1 MNRDFVMRRK
11 VLSSLTL
18 LTITMSS
25 FTHAMIALDDESL
38 SKVDGQAL
46 LSMEYT
52 QGYNSVDDSGQA
64 IDQSSVGFYKLGL
77 EAEMELNA
85 NIKKLQLGCG
95 GVNGS
100 KGCDIDIDHI
110 SLSGLPRD
118 SNYTSD
124 QRAATS
130 ALITN
135 PFVEFAVKNPN
146 SAATREVLGFRLSA
160 EKIAGLMTMGTENS
174 NDPNGLKSFS
184 GYMKTKASSGVATTA
199 ERVMDYAA
207 TGQYI
212 EGAVKGTLFGAEVNS
227 PLHYKANKYSFNLKS
242 TSAPF
247 TIPATVITGNRMTS
261 VELKGTGTVDR
272 LDFSG
277 PLEAQIAL
285 AGLNINLNKNVTGY
299 LTGLQTDITV
309 KQNLGLIHALYLNN
323 PASLSLQAQQIL
335 WPGAAVAANKG
346 WWLAME
352 DEVDLGSI
360 TPTDKV
366 AITNEVLKQT
376 IAGIN
381 HDLSTNVRNCGDLIF
396 GCVAGSDLDVK
407 EIKNPSLINFPL
419 NNLKL
424 SGQEFRSNCFG
435 GLKFC

>member
-1 MNRDFVMRRK
+1 MKKNL
-11 VLSSLTL
+11 LSSLIFSTM
-18 LTITMSS
+18 TICTAA
-25 FTHAMIALDDESL
+25 HAMTALDDQEL

-64 IDQSSVGFYKLGL
+64 IDQTNVGFYKLGL

-95 GVNGS
+95 GANGS
-100 KGCDIDIDHI
+100 GACDIDIDHI
-110 SLSGLPRD
+110 SLSGLPANKD
-118 SNYTSD
+118 YSSD
-124 QRAATS
+124 DRAATS

-135 PFVEFAVKNPN
+135 PFVEFAVKNPT

-160 EKIAGLMTMGTENS
+160 EKIAGLMTFGTENS
-174 NDPNGLKSFS
+174 NEPNGINTFS
-184 GYMKTKASSGVATTA
+184 GYMKTKESTGVATTA
-199 ERVMDYAA
+199 ERVMDYAS

-212 EGAVKGTLFGAEVNS
+212 EGAVKGTLFGAEVDL
-227 PLHYKANKYSFNLKS
+227 PLHYKSDKYSFNLKS
-242 TSAPF
+242 TTAPF
-247 TIPATVITGNRMTS
+247 TIPATVVSGNRMTD
-261 VELKGTGTVDR
+261 VKLKGTGTVGR

-277 PLEAQIAL
+277 PLEAQISL
-285 AGLNINLNKNVTGY
+285 LGLNIKLNKDVTGY

-309 KQNLGLIHALYLNN
+309 DQSLGLIHALYLNN
-323 PASLSLQAQQIL
+323 PASLSLQAQKIL
-335 WPGAAVAANKG
+335 WPGAAVAADRG

-360 TPTDKV
+360 TPSDKV

-381 HDLSTNVRNCGDLIF
+381 HDLSSNVRNCGDLIF
-396 GCVAGSDLDVK
+396 GCVAGSALNVA

-424 SGQEFRSNCFG
+424 SGQDFRSNCFG

>member
-1 MNRDFVMRRK
+1 MKKKLIRGLIFSTFAM
-11 VLSSLTL
+11 SSL
-18 LTITMSS
+18 S
-25 FTHAMIALDDESL
+25 HAMMALDDESL

-52 QGYNSVDDSGQA
+52 QGYNSVDESGQA
-64 IDQSSVGFYKLGL
+64 VDQSNVGFYKLGL

-95 GVNGS
+95 GANGS
-100 KGCDIDIDHI
+100 GACDIDIDHI
-110 SLSGLPRD
+110 SLSGLLVN

-124 QRAATS
+124 ERAATS
-130 ALITN
+130 ALLTN
-135 PFVEFAVKNPN
+135 PFIEIAIKDPK
-146 SAATREVLGFRLSA
+146 SAATREVMGFRLSA
-160 EKIAGLMTMGTENS
+160 EKISGLMTLGTENS
-174 NDPNGLKSFS
+174 NTPNGINTFS
-184 GYMKTKASSGVATTA
+184 GYMKTKASAGVATTA
-199 ERVMDYAA
+199 ERVMDYAS
-207 TGQYI
+207 TQQYI
-212 EGAVKGTLFGAEVNS
+212 EGAVKGTLFGAEVDL
-227 PLHYKANKYSFNLKS
+227 PLHYKSDNYSFNLKS
-242 TSAPF
+242 TTAPF
-247 TIPATVITGNRMTS
+247 TIPATVVSGNRIKDNIA
-261 VELKGTGTVDR
+261 VLKGTGTVDR

-277 PLEAQIAL
+277 PLEAQISL
-285 AGLNINLNKNVTGY
+285 LGLNINLNKDVTGY

-309 KQNLGLIHALYLNN
+309 NQSLGLIHALYLNN
-323 PASLSLQAQQIL
+323 PASLSLQAQKIL
-335 WPGAAVAANKG
+335 WPGAAVAAERG

-360 TPTDKV
+360 TPSDKV
-366 AITNEVLKQT
+366 AITDEVLKQT

-396 GCVAGSDLDVK
+396 GCVAGSALDVK
-407 EIKNPSLINFPL
+407 EIKNPSLIDFPL

>member
-1 MNRDFVMRRK
+1 MKKKLIRGLIFSTFAM
-11 VLSSLTL
+11 SSL
-18 LTITMSS
+18 S
-25 FTHAMIALDDESL
+25 HAMMTLDDESL

-52 QGYNSVDDSGQA
+52 QGYNSVDESGQA
-64 IDQSSVGFYKLGL
+64 VDQSNVGFYKLGL

-95 GVNGS
+95 GANGS
-100 KGCDIDIDHI
+100 GACDIDIDHI
-110 SLSGLPRD
+110 SLSGLPAN

-124 QRAATS
+124 ERAATS
-130 ALITN
+130 ALLTN
-135 PFVEFAVKNPN
+135 PFIEIAIKDPK
-146 SAATREVLGFRLSA
+146 SAATREVMGFRLSA
-160 EKIAGLMTMGTENS
+160 EKISGLMTLGTENS
-174 NDPNGLKSFS
+174 NTPNGINTFS
-184 GYMKTKASSGVATTA
+184 GYMKTKASAGVATTA
-199 ERVMDYAA
+199 ERVMDYAS
-207 TGQYI
+207 TQQYI
-212 EGAVKGTLFGAEVNS
+212 EGAVKGTLFGAEVDL
-227 PLHYKANKYSFNLKS
+227 PLHYKSDNYSFNLKS
-242 TSAPF
+242 TTAPF
-247 TIPATVITGNRMTS
+247 TIPATVVSGNRIKDNIA
-261 VELKGTGTVDR
+261 VLKGTGTVDR

-277 PLEAQIAL
+277 PLEAQISL
-285 AGLNINLNKNVTGY
+285 LGLNINLNKDVTGY

-309 KQNLGLIHALYLNN
+309 NQSLGLIHALYLNN
-323 PASLSLQAQQIL
+323 PASLSLQAQKIL
-335 WPGAAVAANKG
+335 WPGAAVAAERG

-360 TPTDKV
+360 TPSDKV
-366 AITNEVLKQT
+366 AITDEVLKQT

-396 GCVAGSDLDVK
+396 GCVAGSALDVK
-407 EIKNPSLINFPL
+407 EIKNPSLIDFPL